1 MDEKLEV
8 TKEILKKYHQ
18 EHLLNF
24 YEELSKEEQ
33 EKLLNQ
39 LLAIDFKTIKE
50 LYENTKDSIA
60 VSNDK
65 IEPIE
70 YIDKEKLSEEEK
82 EKYEEIGIE
91 IITSGKYAVATMAG
105 GQGTR
110 LGHPGPKGSYYLIN
124 HKSLFEIFYDELNKA
139 NQKYHVTIP
148 WYIMTSKENNKDTIQ
163 FFEEN
168 DYFGYNKEYIKF
180 FSQEELPMIDK
191 EGKILLAEKGL
202 VKEAADGNG
211 GIFSSMNKNGMIDDM
226 IEKQVEWLFIG
237 AIDNALLKMVDP
249 LLVGIAQSAG
259 VLAAAK
265 SLVKCSPKEKV
276 GVFCKRNNQPSVIEY
291 TELPEEMANLRDESG
306 ELFYGESHIMCNMFH
321 VNVLKSIGERKLPYH
336 QALKK
341 TNYIDENGKRIEPIE
356 PNAYKFE
363 SFIFDA
369 FETIPELKI
378 LRVKREEEFAPVKN
392 ATGVDSPETARLL
405 YLNYR
410 AQEQERNN

>member
-1 MDEKLEV
+1 MSEKLEI
-8 TKEILKKYHQ
+8 TKQILKKYHQ

-33 EKLLNQ
+33 ESLLNQ
-39 LLAIDFKTIKE
+39 LLEIDFKTMQE
-50 LYENTKDSIA
+50 LYESTKKPMA

-70 YIDKEKLSEEEK
+70 YIDKEKMLKEQKEQYEK
-82 EKYEEIGIE
+82 IGEE

-110 LGHPGPKGSYYLIN
+110 LGHSGPKGTYYLVN
-124 HKSLFEIFYDELNKA
+124 NKSLFEIFYDELNKA
-139 NQKYHVTIP
+139 NQKYNVTIP
-148 WYIMTSKENNKDTIQ
+148 WYIMTSRENNKETIE
-163 FFEEN
+163 FFEKN
-168 DYFGYNKEYIKF
+168 NYFGYNKEYIKF
-180 FSQEELPMIDK
+180 FSQGELPTINK

-202 VKEAADGNG
+202 VKEVADGNG
-211 GIFSSMNKNGMIDDM
+211 GIFSSMNKNGIIDDM

-249 LLVGIAQSAG
+249 LLVGIAHSYG

-265 SLVKCSPKEKV
+265 SLVKCSPTEKV

-291 TELPEEMANLRDESG
+291 TELPEEMANLRDENG

-321 VNVLKSIGERKLPYH
+321 VDVLKSIGERKLPYH
-336 QALKK
+336 QAFKK
-341 TNYIDENGKRIEPIE
+341 INYINEKGEKVEASE

-392 ATGVDSPETARLL
+392 ATGVDSPETAREL
-405 YLNYR
+405 YLNYIK
-410 AQEQERNN
+410 NKK

>member
-1 MDEKLEV
+1 MSEKLEI
-8 TKEILKKYHQ
+8 TKQILKKYHQ

-33 EKLLNQ
+33 ESLLNQ
-39 LLAIDFKTIKE
+39 LLEIDFKTMQE
-50 LYENTKDSIA
+50 LYEGTKKSMT

-70 YIDKEKLSEEEK
+70 YIDKEKMSKEQKEQYEK
-82 EKYEEIGIE
+82 IGEE

-110 LGHPGPKGSYYLIN
+110 LGHSGPKGTYYLVN
-124 HKSLFEIFYDELNKA
+124 NKSLFEIFYDELNKA
-139 NQKYHVTIP
+139 NQKYNVTIP
-148 WYIMTSKENNKDTIQ
+148 WYIMTSRENNKETIE
-163 FFEEN
+163 FFEKN
-168 DYFGYNKEYIKF
+168 NYFGYNKEYIKF
-180 FSQEELPMIDK
+180 FSQGELPTINK

-202 VKEAADGNG
+202 VKEVADGNG
-211 GIFSSMNKNGMIDDM
+211 GIFSSMNKNGIIDDM

-249 LLVGIAQSAG
+249 LLVGIAHSSG

-265 SLVKCSPKEKV
+265 SLVKCSPTEKV
-276 GVFCKRNNQPSVIEY
+276 GVFCKKNNQPSVIEY
-291 TELPEEMANLRDESG
+291 TELPEKMANLRDENG

-321 VNVLKSIGERKLPYH
+321 VDVLKSIGERKLPYH
-336 QALKK
+336 QAFKK
-341 TNYIDENGKRIEPIE
+341 INYINEKGEKVEASE

-392 ATGVDSPETARLL
+392 ATGVDSPETAREL
-405 YLNYR
+405 YLNYIK
-410 AQEQERNN
+410 NKK

>member
-1 MDEKLEV
+1 MSEKLEI
-8 TKEILKKYHQ
+8 TKQILKKYHQ

-33 EKLLNQ
+33 ESLLNQ
-39 LLAIDFKTIKE
+39 LLAIDFKTMQE
-50 LYENTKDSIA
+50 LYESTKKPMT

-70 YIDKEKLSEEEK
+70 YIDKEKMLKEQKEQYEK
-82 EKYEEIGIE
+82 IGEE

-110 LGHPGPKGSYYLIN
+110 LGHSGPKGTYYLVN
-124 HKSLFEIFYDELNKA
+124 NKSLFEIFYDELNKA
-139 NQKYHVTIP
+139 NQKYNITIP
-148 WYIMTSKENNKDTIQ
+148 WYIMTSRENNKETIE
-163 FFEEN
+163 FFEKN
-168 DYFGYNKEYIKF
+168 NYFGYNKEYIKF
-180 FSQEELPMIDK
+180 FSQGELPTINK

-211 GIFSSMNKNGMIDDM
+211 GIFSSMNKNGIIDDM

-249 LLVGIAQSAG
+249 LLVGIAHSYG

-265 SLVKCSPKEKV
+265 SLVKCSPTEKV

-291 TELPEEMANLRDESG
+291 TELPEEMANLRDENG

-321 VNVLKSIGERKLPYH
+321 VNALKSIGERKLPYH
-336 QALKK
+336 QAFKK
-341 TNYIDENGKRIEPIE
+341 INYINEKGEKVEASE

-392 ATGVDSPETARLL
+392 ATGVDSPETAREL
-405 YLNYR
+405 YLNYIK
-410 AQEQERNN
+410 NKK

>member
-1 MDEKLEV
+1 MSEKLEI
-8 TKEILKKYHQ
+8 TKQILKKYHQ

-33 EKLLNQ
+33 ESLLNQ
-39 LLAIDFKTIKE
+39 LLEIDFKTMQE
-50 LYENTKDSIA
+50 LYEGTKKSMT

-70 YIDKEKLSEEEK
+70 YIDKEKMSKEQKEQYEK
-82 EKYEEIGIE
+82 IGEE

-110 LGHPGPKGSYYLIN
+110 LGHSGPKGTYYLVN
-124 HKSLFEIFYDELNKA
+124 NKSLFEIFYDELNKA
-139 NQKYHVTIP
+139 NQKYNVTIP
-148 WYIMTSKENNKDTIQ
+148 WYIMTSRENNKETIE
-163 FFEEN
+163 FFEKN
-168 DYFGYNKEYIKF
+168 NYFGYNKEYIKF
-180 FSQEELPMIDK
+180 FSQGELPTINK

-211 GIFSSMNKNGMIDDM
+211 GIFSSMNKNGIIDDM

-249 LLVGIAQSAG
+249 LLVGIAHSSG

-265 SLVKCSPKEKV
+265 SLVKCSPTEKV

-291 TELPEEMANLRDESG
+291 TELPEEMANLRDENG

-321 VNVLKSIGERKLPYH
+321 VDVLKSIGERKLPYH
-336 QALKK
+336 QAFKK
-341 TNYIDENGKRIEPIE
+341 INYINEKGEKVEASE

-392 ATGVDSPETARLL
+392 ATGVDSPETAREL
-405 YLNYR
+405 YLNYIK
-410 AQEQERNN
+410 NKK

>member
-1 MDEKLEV
+1 MSEKLEI
-8 TKEILKKYHQ
+8 TKQILKKYHQ

-33 EKLLNQ
+33 ESLLNQ
-39 LLAIDFKTIKE
+39 LLEIDFKTMQE
-50 LYENTKDSIA
+50 LYESTKKPMA

-70 YIDKEKLSEEEK
+70 YIDKEKMSKEQKEQYEK
-82 EKYEEIGIE
+82 IGEE

-110 LGHPGPKGSYYLIN
+110 LGHSGPKGTYYLVKN
-124 HKSLFEIFYDELNKA
+124 KSLFEIFYDELNKA
-139 NQKYHVTIP
+139 NQKYNITIP
-148 WYIMTSKENNKDTIQ
+148 WYIMTSRENNKETIE
-163 FFEEN
+163 FFEKN
-168 DYFGYNKEYIKF
+168 NYFGYNKEYIKF
-180 FSQEELPMIDK
+180 FSQGELPTINK

-211 GIFSSMNKNGMIDDM
+211 GIFSSMNKNGIIDDM

-249 LLVGIAQSAG
+249 LLVGIAHSYG

-265 SLVKCSPKEKV
+265 SLVKCSPTEKV

-291 TELPEEMANLRDESG
+291 TELPEEMANLRDENG

-321 VNVLKSIGERKLPYH
+321 VNALKSIGERKLPYH
-336 QALKK
+336 QAFKK
-341 TNYIDENGKRIEPIE
+341 INYINEKGEKVEASE

-392 ATGVDSPETARLL
+392 ATGVDSPETAREL
-405 YLNYR
+405 YLNYM
-410 AQEQERNN
+410 RNKK

>member
-1 MDEKLEV
+1 MSEKLEI
-8 TKEILKKYHQ
+8 TKQILKKYHQ

-33 EKLLNQ
+33 ESLLNQ
-39 LLAIDFKTIKE
+39 LLEIDFKTMQE
-50 LYENTKDSIA
+50 LYEGTKKSMT

-70 YIDKEKLSEEEK
+70 YIDKEKMSKEQKEQYEK
-82 EKYEEIGIE
+82 IGEE

-110 LGHPGPKGSYYLIN
+110 LGHSGPKGTYYLVN
-124 HKSLFEIFYDELNKA
+124 NKSLFEIFYDELNKA
-139 NQKYHVTIP
+139 NQKYNVTIP
-148 WYIMTSKENNKDTIQ
+148 WYIMTSRENNKETIE
-163 FFEEN
+163 FFEKN
-168 DYFGYNKEYIKF
+168 NYFGYNKEHIKF
-180 FSQEELPMIDK
+180 FSQGELPTINK

-202 VKEAADGNG
+202 VKEVADGNG
-211 GIFSSMNKNGMIDDM
+211 GIFSSMNKNGIIDDM

-249 LLVGIAQSAG
+249 LLVGIAHSAG

-265 SLVKCSPKEKV
+265 SLVKCSPTEKV
-276 GVFCKRNNQPSVIEY
+276 GVFCKKNNQPSVIEY
-291 TELPEEMANLRDESG
+291 TELPEEMANLRDENG

-321 VNVLKSIGERKLPYH
+321 VDVLKSIGERKLPYH
-336 QALKK
+336 QAFKK
-341 TNYIDENGKRIEPIE
+341 INYINEKGEKVEASE

-392 ATGVDSPETARLL
+392 ATGVDSPETAREL
-405 YLNYR
+405 YLNYIK
-410 AQEQERNN
+410 NKK

>member
-1 MDEKLEV
+1 MSEKLEI
-8 TKEILKKYHQ
+8 TKQILKKYHQ

-33 EKLLNQ
+33 ESLLNQ
-39 LLAIDFKTIKE
+39 LLEIDFKTMQE
-50 LYENTKDSIA
+50 LYESTKKPMA

-70 YIDKEKLSEEEK
+70 YIDKEKMSKEQKEQYEK
-82 EKYEEIGIE
+82 IGEE

-110 LGHPGPKGSYYLIN
+110 LGHSGPKGTYYLVN
-124 HKSLFEIFYDELNKA
+124 NKSLFEIFYDELNKA
-139 NQKYHVTIP
+139 NQKYNVTIP
-148 WYIMTSKENNKDTIQ
+148 WYIMTSRENNKETIE
-163 FFEEN
+163 FFEKN
-168 DYFGYNKEYIKF
+168 NYFGYNKEYIKF
-180 FSQEELPMIDK
+180 FSQGELPTINK

-211 GIFSSMNKNGMIDDM
+211 GIFSSMNKNGIIDDM

-249 LLVGIAQSAG
+249 LLVGIAHSYG

-265 SLVKCSPKEKV
+265 SLVKCSPTEKV

-291 TELPEEMANLRDESG
+291 TELPEEMANLRDENG

-321 VNVLKSIGERKLPYH
+321 VNALKSIGERKLPYH
-336 QALKK
+336 QAFKK
-341 TNYIDENGKRIEPIE
+341 INYINEKGEKVEASE

-392 ATGVDSPETARLL
+392 ATGVDSPETAREL
-405 YLNYR
+405 YLNYM
-410 AQEQERNN
+410 RNKK

>member
-1 MDEKLEV
+1 MSEKLEI
-8 TKEILKKYHQ
+8 TKQILKKYHQ

-33 EKLLNQ
+33 ESLLNQ
-39 LLAIDFKTIKE
+39 LLEIDFKTMQE
-50 LYENTKDSIA
+50 LYEGTKKSMT

-70 YIDKEKLSEEEK
+70 YIDKEKMSKEQKEQYEK
-82 EKYEEIGIE
+82 IGEE

-110 LGHPGPKGSYYLIN
+110 LGHSGPKGTYYLVN
-124 HKSLFEIFYDELNKA
+124 NKSLFEIFYDELNKA
-139 NQKYHVTIP
+139 NQKYNVTIP
-148 WYIMTSKENNKDTIQ
+148 WYIMTSRENNKETIE
-163 FFEEN
+163 FFEKN
-168 DYFGYNKEYIKF
+168 NYFGYNKEYIKF
-180 FSQEELPMIDK
+180 FSQGELPTINK
-191 EGKILLAEKGL
+191 EGKILLAEKGF
-202 VKEAADGNG
+202 VKEVADGNG
-211 GIFSSMNKNGMIDDM
+211 GIFSSMNKNGIIDDM

-249 LLVGIAQSAG
+249 LLVGIAHSSG

-265 SLVKCSPKEKV
+265 SLVKCSPTEKV
-276 GVFCKRNNQPSVIEY
+276 GVFCKKNNQPSVIEY
-291 TELPEEMANLRDESG
+291 TELPEEMANLRDENG
-306 ELFYGESHIMCNMFH
+306 ELVYGESHIMCNMFH
-321 VNVLKSIGERKLPYH
+321 VDVLKSIGERKLPYH
-336 QALKK
+336 QAFKK
-341 TNYIDENGKRIEPIE
+341 INYINEKGEKVEASE

-392 ATGVDSPETARLL
+392 ATGVDSPETAREL
-405 YLNYR
+405 YLNYIK
-410 AQEQERNN
+410 NKK

>member
-1 MDEKLEV
+1 MSEKLEI
-8 TKEILKKYHQ
+8 TKQILKKYHQ

-33 EKLLNQ
+33 ESLLNQ
-39 LLAIDFKTIKE
+39 LLEIDFKTMQE
-50 LYENTKDSIA
+50 LYEGTKKSMT

-70 YIDKEKLSEEEK
+70 YIDKEKMSKEQKEQYEK
-82 EKYEEIGIE
+82 IGEE

-110 LGHPGPKGSYYLIN
+110 LGHSGPKGTYYLVN
-124 HKSLFEIFYDELNKA
+124 NKSLFEIFYDELNKA
-139 NQKYHVTIP
+139 NQKYNVTIP
-148 WYIMTSKENNKDTIQ
+148 WYIMTSRENNKETIE
-163 FFEEN
+163 FFEKN
-168 DYFGYNKEYIKF
+168 NYFGYNKEYIKF
-180 FSQEELPMIDK
+180 FSQGELPTINK

-211 GIFSSMNKNGMIDDM
+211 GIFSSMNKNGIIDDM

-249 LLVGIAQSAG
+249 LLVGIAHSSG

-265 SLVKCSPKEKV
+265 SLVKCSPTEKV
-276 GVFCKRNNQPSVIEY
+276 GVFCKKNNQPSVIEY
-291 TELPEEMANLRDESG
+291 TELPEEMANLRDENG

-321 VNVLKSIGERKLPYH
+321 VDVLKSIGERKLPYH
-336 QALKK
+336 QAFKK
-341 TNYIDENGKRIEPIE
+341 INYINEKGEKVEASE

-392 ATGVDSPETARLL
+392 ATGVDSPETAREL
-405 YLNYR
+405 YLNYIK
-410 AQEQERNN
+410 NKK

>member
-1 MDEKLEV
+1 MSEKLEI
-8 TKEILKKYHQ
+8 TKQILKKYHQ

-33 EKLLNQ
+33 ESLLNQ
-39 LLAIDFKTIKE
+39 LLEIDFKTMQE
-50 LYENTKDSIA
+50 LYEGTKKSMT

-70 YIDKEKLSEEEK
+70 YIDKEKMLKEQKEQYEK
-82 EKYEEIGIE
+82 IGEE

-110 LGHPGPKGSYYLIN
+110 LGHSGPKGTYYLVN
-124 HKSLFEIFYDELNKA
+124 NKSLFEIFYDELNKA
-139 NQKYHVTIP
+139 NQKYNVTIP
-148 WYIMTSKENNKDTIQ
+148 WYIMTSRENNKETIE
-163 FFEEN
+163 FFEKN
-168 DYFGYNKEYIKF
+168 NYFGYNKEHIKF
-180 FSQEELPMIDK
+180 FSQGELPTINK

-202 VKEAADGNG
+202 VKEVADGNG
-211 GIFSSMNKNGMIDDM
+211 GIFSSMNKNGIIDDM

-249 LLVGIAQSAG
+249 LLVGIAHSSG

-265 SLVKCSPKEKV
+265 SLVKCSPTEKV
-276 GVFCKRNNQPSVIEY
+276 GVFCKKNNQPSVIEY
-291 TELPEEMANLRDESG
+291 TELPEKMANLRDENG

-321 VNVLKSIGERKLPYH
+321 VDVLKSIGERKLPYH
-336 QALKK
+336 QAFKK
-341 TNYIDENGKRIEPIE
+341 INYINEKGEKVEASE

-392 ATGVDSPETARLL
+392 ATGVDSPETAREL
-405 YLNYR
+405 YLNYIK
-410 AQEQERNN
+410 NKK

>member
-1 MDEKLEV
+1 MSEKLEI
-8 TKEILKKYHQ
+8 TKQILKKYHQ

-33 EKLLNQ
+33 ESLLNQ
-39 LLAIDFKTIKE
+39 LLEIDFKTMQE
-50 LYENTKDSIA
+50 LYEGTKKSMT

-70 YIDKEKLSEEEK
+70 YIDKEKMLKEQKEQYEK
-82 EKYEEIGIE
+82 IGEE

-110 LGHPGPKGSYYLIN
+110 LGHSGPKGTYYLVN
-124 HKSLFEIFYDELNKA
+124 NKSLFEIFYDELNKA
-139 NQKYHVTIP
+139 NQKYNVTIP
-148 WYIMTSKENNKDTIQ
+148 WYIMTSRENNKETIE
-163 FFEEN
+163 FFEKN
-168 DYFGYNKEYIKF
+168 NYFGYNKEYIKF
-180 FSQEELPMIDK
+180 FSQGELPTINK

-202 VKEAADGNG
+202 VKEVADGNG
-211 GIFSSMNKNGMIDDM
+211 GIFSSMNKNGIIDDM

-249 LLVGIAQSAG
+249 LLVGIAHSSG

-265 SLVKCSPKEKV
+265 SLVKCSPTEKV
-276 GVFCKRNNQPSVIEY
+276 GVFCKKNNQPSVIEY
-291 TELPEEMANLRDESG
+291 TELPEKMANLRDENG

-321 VNVLKSIGERKLPYH
+321 VDVLKSIGERKLPYH
-336 QALKK
+336 QAFKK
-341 TNYIDENGKRIEPIE
+341 INYINEKGEKVEASE

-392 ATGVDSPETARLL
+392 ATGVDSPETAREL
-405 YLNYR
+405 YLNYIK
-410 AQEQERNN
+410 NKK

>member
-1 MDEKLEV
+1 MSEKLEI
-8 TKEILKKYHQ
+8 TKQILKKYHQ

-33 EKLLNQ
+33 ELLLNQ
-39 LLAIDFKTIKE
+39 LLEIDFKTMQE
-50 LYENTKDSIA
+50 LYEGTKKSMT

-70 YIDKEKLSEEEK
+70 YIDKEKMSKEQKEQYEK
-82 EKYEEIGIE
+82 IGEE
-91 IITSGKYAVATMAG
+91 IITSGKYAVAMAG

-110 LGHPGPKGSYYLIN
+110 LGHSGPKGTYYLVN
-124 HKSLFEIFYDELNKA
+124 NKSLFEIFYDELNKA
-139 NQKYHVTIP
+139 NQKYNVTIP
-148 WYIMTSKENNKDTIQ
+148 WYIMTSRENNKETIE
-163 FFEEN
+163 FFEKN
-168 DYFGYNKEYIKF
+168 NYFGYNKEYIKF
-180 FSQEELPMIDK
+180 FSQGELPTINK

-211 GIFSSMNKNGMIDDM
+211 GIFSSMNKNGIIDDM

-249 LLVGIAQSAG
+249 LLVGIAHSAG

-265 SLVKCSPKEKV
+265 SLVKCSPTEKV
-276 GVFCKRNNQPSVIEY
+276 GVFCKKNNQPSVIEY
-291 TELPEEMANLRDESG
+291 TELPEEMANLRDENG

-321 VNVLKSIGERKLPYH
+321 VDVLKSIGERKLPYH
-336 QALKK
+336 QAFKK
-341 TNYIDENGKRIEPIE
+341 INYINEKGEKVEASE

-369 FETIPELKI
+369 FERLDNMTIM
-378 LRVKREEEFAPVKN
+378 RVKREEEFAPVKN
-392 ATGVDSPETARLL
+392 ATGVDSPQTAKIL
-405 YLNYR
+405 YLNYKK
-410 AQEQERNN
+410 QEENN

>member
-1 MDEKLEV
+1 MSEKLEI
-8 TKEILKKYHQ
+8 TKQILKKYHQ

-24 YEELSKEEQ
+24 YKELSKEQQ
-33 EKLLNQ
+33 ESLLNQ
-39 LLAIDFKTIKE
+39 LLEIDFKTMQE
-50 LYENTKDSIA
+50 LYESTKKPMA

-70 YIDKEKLSEEEK
+70 YIDKEKMSKEQKEQYEK
-82 EKYEEIGIE
+82 IGEE

-110 LGHPGPKGSYYLIN
+110 LGHSGPKGTYYLVN
-124 HKSLFEIFYDELNKA
+124 NKSLFEIFYDELNKA
-139 NQKYHVTIP
+139 NQKYNITIP
-148 WYIMTSKENNKDTIQ
+148 WYIMTSRENNKETIE
-163 FFEEN
+163 FFEKN
-168 DYFGYNKEYIKF
+168 NYFGYNKEYIKF
-180 FSQEELPMIDK
+180 FSQGELPTINK

-211 GIFSSMNKNGMIDDM
+211 GIFSSMNKNGIIDDM

-249 LLVGIAQSAG
+249 LLVGIAHSYG

-265 SLVKCSPKEKV
+265 SLVKCSPTEKV

-291 TELPEEMANLRDESG
+291 TELPEEMANLRDENG

-321 VNVLKSIGERKLPYH
+321 VDVLKSIGERKLPYH
-336 QALKK
+336 QAFKK
-341 TNYIDENGKRIEPIE
+341 INYINEKGEKVEASE

-392 ATGVDSPETARLL
+392 ATGVDSPETAREL
-405 YLNYR
+405 YLNYIK
-410 AQEQERNN
+410 NKK

>member
-1 MDEKLEV
+1 MSEKLEI
-8 TKEILKKYHQ
+8 TKQILKKYHQ

-33 EKLLNQ
+33 ESLLNQ
-39 LLAIDFKTIKE
+39 LLEIDFKTMQE
-50 LYENTKDSIA
+50 LYEGTKKSMT

-70 YIDKEKLSEEEK
+70 YIDKEKMSKEQKEQYEK
-82 EKYEEIGIE
+82 IGEE

-110 LGHPGPKGSYYLIN
+110 LGHSGPKGTYYLVN
-124 HKSLFEIFYDELNKA
+124 NKSLFEIFYDELNKA
-139 NQKYHVTIP
+139 NQKYNVTIP
-148 WYIMTSKENNKDTIQ
+148 WYIMTSRENNKETIE
-163 FFEEN
+163 FFEKN
-168 DYFGYNKEYIKF
+168 NYFGYNKEYIKF
-180 FSQEELPMIDK
+180 FSQGELPTINK
-191 EGKILLAEKGL
+191 EGKILLAEKGF
-202 VKEAADGNG
+202 VKEVADGNG
-211 GIFSSMNKNGMIDDM
+211 GIFSSMNKNGIIDDM

-249 LLVGIAQSAG
+249 LLVGIAHSSG

-265 SLVKCSPKEKV
+265 SLVKCSPTEKV
-276 GVFCKRNNQPSVIEY
+276 GVFCKKNNQPSVIEY
-291 TELPEEMANLRDESG
+291 TELPEEMANLRDENG

-321 VNVLKSIGERKLPYH
+321 VDVLKSIGERKLPYH
-336 QALKK
+336 QAFKK
-341 TNYIDENGKRIEPIE
+341 INYINEKGEKVEASE

-392 ATGVDSPETARLL
+392 ATGVDSPETAREL
-405 YLNYR
+405 YLNYIK
-410 AQEQERNN
+410 NKK

>member
-1 MDEKLEV
+1 MSEKLEI
-8 TKEILKKYHQ
+8 TKQILKKYHQ

-33 EKLLNQ
+33 ESLLNQ
-39 LLAIDFKTIKE
+39 LLEIDFKTMQE
-50 LYENTKDSIA
+50 LYEGTKKSMT

-70 YIDKEKLSEEEK
+70 YIDKEKMLKEQKEQYEK
-82 EKYEEIGIE
+82 IGEE

-110 LGHPGPKGSYYLIN
+110 LGHSGPKGTYYLVN
-124 HKSLFEIFYDELNKA
+124 NKSLFEIFYDELNKA
-139 NQKYHVTIP
+139 NQKYNITIP
-148 WYIMTSKENNKDTIQ
+148 WYIMTSRENNKETIE
-163 FFEEN
+163 FFEKN
-168 DYFGYNKEYIKF
+168 NYFGYNKEYIKF
-180 FSQEELPMIDK
+180 FSQGELPTINK

-211 GIFSSMNKNGMIDDM
+211 GIFSSMNKNGIIDDM

-249 LLVGIAQSAG
+249 LLVGIAHSYG

-265 SLVKCSPKEKV
+265 SLVKCSPTEKV

-291 TELPEEMANLRDESG
+291 TELPEEMANLRDENG

-321 VNVLKSIGERKLPYH
+321 VDVLKSIGERKLPYH
-336 QALKK
+336 QAFKK
-341 TNYIDENGKRIEPIE
+341 INYINEKGEKVEASE

-392 ATGVDSPETARLL
+392 ATGVDSPETAREL
-405 YLNYR
+405 YLNYIK
-410 AQEQERNN
+410 NKK

>member
-1 MDEKLEV
+1 MSEKLEI
-8 TKEILKKYHQ
+8 TKQILKKYHQ

-33 EKLLNQ
+33 ELLLNQ
-39 LLAIDFKTIKE
+39 LLEIDFKTMQE
-50 LYENTKDSIA
+50 LYEGTKKSMT

-70 YIDKEKLSEEEK
+70 YIDKEKMSKEQKEQYEK
-82 EKYEEIGIE
+82 IGEE

-110 LGHPGPKGSYYLIN
+110 LGHSGPKGTYYLVN
-124 HKSLFEIFYDELNKA
+124 NKSLFEIFYDELNKA
-139 NQKYHVTIP
+139 NQKYNVTIP
-148 WYIMTSKENNKDTIQ
+148 WYIMTSRENNKETIE
-163 FFEEN
+163 FFEKN
-168 DYFGYNKEYIKF
+168 NYFGYNKEYIKF
-180 FSQEELPMIDK
+180 FSQGELPTINK

-211 GIFSSMNKNGMIDDM
+211 GIFSSMNKNGIIDDM

-249 LLVGIAQSAG
+249 LLVGIAHSTG

-265 SLVKCSPKEKV
+265 SLVKCSPTEKV
-276 GVFCKRNNQPSVIEY
+276 GVFCKKNNQPSVIEY
-291 TELPEEMANLRDESG
+291 TELPEEMANLRDENG

-321 VNVLKSIGERKLPYH
+321 VDVLKSIGERKLPYH
-336 QALKK
+336 QAFKK
-341 TNYIDENGKRIEPIE
+341 INYINEKGEKVEASE

-392 ATGVDSPETARLL
+392 ATGVDSPETAREL
-405 YLNYR
+405 YLNYIK
-410 AQEQERNN
+410 NKK

>member
-1 MDEKLEV
+1 MSEKLEI
-8 TKEILKKYHQ
+8 TKQILKKYHQ

-33 EKLLNQ
+33 ESLLNQ
-39 LLAIDFKTIKE
+39 LLEIDFKTMQE
-50 LYENTKDSIA
+50 LYESTKKPMA

-70 YIDKEKLSEEEK
+70 YIDKEKMSKEQKEQYEK
-82 EKYEEIGIE
+82 IGEE

-110 LGHPGPKGSYYLIN
+110 LGHSGPKGTYYLVN
-124 HKSLFEIFYDELNKA
+124 NKSLFEIFYDELNKA
-139 NQKYHVTIP
+139 NQKYNITIP
-148 WYIMTSKENNKDTIQ
+148 WYIMTSRENNKETIE
-163 FFEEN
+163 FFEKN
-168 DYFGYNKEYIKF
+168 NYFGYNKEYIKF
-180 FSQEELPMIDK
+180 FSQGELPTINK

-211 GIFSSMNKNGMIDDM
+211 GIFSSMNKNGIIDDM

-249 LLVGIAQSAG
+249 LLVGIAHSYG

-265 SLVKCSPKEKV
+265 SLVKCSPTEKV

-291 TELPEEMANLRDESG
+291 TELPEEMANLRDENG

-321 VNVLKSIGERKLPYH
+321 VNALKSIGERKLPYH
-336 QALKK
+336 QAFKK
-341 TNYIDENGKRIEPIE
+341 INYINEKGEKVEASE

-392 ATGVDSPETARLL
+392 ATGVDSPETAREL
-405 YLNYR
+405 YLNYM
-410 AQEQERNN
+410 RNKK

>member
-1 MDEKLEV
+1 MSEKLEI
-8 TKEILKKYHQ
+8 TKQILKKYHQ

-33 EKLLNQ
+33 ELLLNQ
-39 LLAIDFKTIKE
+39 LLEIDFKTMQE
-50 LYENTKDSIA
+50 LYEGTKKSMT

-70 YIDKEKLSEEEK
+70 YIDKEKMLKEQKEQYEK
-82 EKYEEIGIE
+82 IGEE

-110 LGHPGPKGSYYLIN
+110 LGHSGPKGTYYLVN
-124 HKSLFEIFYDELNKA
+124 NKSLFEIFYDELNKA
-139 NQKYHVTIP
+139 NQKYNVTIP
-148 WYIMTSKENNKDTIQ
+148 WYIMTSRENNKETIE
-163 FFEEN
+163 FFEKN
-168 DYFGYNKEYIKF
+168 NYFGYNKEYIKF
-180 FSQEELPMIDK
+180 FSQGELPTINK

-211 GIFSSMNKNGMIDDM
+211 GIFSSMNKNGIIDDM

-249 LLVGIAQSAG
+249 LLVGIAHSAG

-265 SLVKCSPKEKV
+265 SLVKCSPTEKV
-276 GVFCKRNNQPSVIEY
+276 GVFCKKNNQPSVIEY
-291 TELPEEMANLRDESG
+291 TELPEKMANLRDENG

-321 VNVLKSIGERKLPYH
+321 VDVLKSIGERKLPYH
-336 QALKK
+336 QAFKK
-341 TNYIDENGKRIEPIE
+341 INYINEKGEKVEASE

-392 ATGVDSPETARLL
+392 ATGVDSPETAREL
-405 YLNYR
+405 YLNYIK
-410 AQEQERNN
+410 NKK

>member
-1 MDEKLEV
+1 MSEKLEI
-8 TKEILKKYHQ
+8 TKQILKKYHQ

-24 YEELSKEEQ
+24 YKELSKEQQ
-33 EKLLNQ
+33 ESLLNQ
-39 LLAIDFKTIKE
+39 LLAIDFKTMQE
-50 LYENTKDSIA
+50 LYESTKKPMA

-70 YIDKEKLSEEEK
+70 YIDKEKMSKEQKEQYEK
-82 EKYEEIGIE
+82 IGEE

-110 LGHPGPKGSYYLIN
+110 LGHSGPKGTYYLVN
-124 HKSLFEIFYDELNKA
+124 NKSLFEIFYDELNKA
-139 NQKYHVTIP
+139 NQKYNVTIP
-148 WYIMTSKENNKDTIQ
+148 WYIMTSRENNKETIE
-163 FFEEN
+163 FFEKN
-168 DYFGYNKEYIKF
+168 NYFGYNKEHIKF
-180 FSQEELPMIDK
+180 FSQGELPTINK

-202 VKEAADGNG
+202 VKEVADGNG
-211 GIFSSMNKNGMIDDM
+211 GIFSSMNKNGIIDDM

-249 LLVGIAQSAG
+249 LLVGIAHSSG

-265 SLVKCSPKEKV
+265 SLVKCSPTEKV
-276 GVFCKRNNQPSVIEY
+276 GVFCKKNNQPSVIEY
-291 TELPEEMANLRDESG
+291 TELPEEMANLRDENG

-321 VNVLKSIGERKLPYH
+321 VNALKSIGERKLPYH
-336 QALKK
+336 QAFKK
-341 TNYIDENGKRIEPIE
+341 INYINEKGEKVEASE

-392 ATGVDSPETARLL
+392 ATGVDSPETAREL
-405 YLNYR
+405 YLNYM
-410 AQEQERNN
+410 RNKK